1 MFCVLVWTCEKN
13 ITKNVFDLVLFF
25 LSFSFLLTFFGAYI
39 MLPIRNVKRQRTKSC
54 VLLVTFVFLHAD
66 TVVFKTLCYA
76 LYAPPA
82 RFVSRQLVPL
92 FIDRLQRKTK
102 EGKKNRRTVV
112 HFVIMSSF
120 ASVVFLLLTDWKQF
134 VQFCRACVVCCWCFA
149 AYDTKVF
156 LFSSLCVVFLI
167 LNLLFLFSFFFSLYW
182 SYINLIH
189 FHWFVPR

>member
-1 MFCVLVWTCEKN
+1 MSSSEPVKKILQKMFLILCFFSSL
-13 ITKNVFDLVLFF
+13 F
-25 LSFSFLLTFFGAYI
+25 LSFSLFFGAYI

-54 VLLVTFVFLHAD
+54 VLLVTFVFLLAD

-120 ASVVFLLLTDWKQF
+120 ASVVFLLLTD
-134 VQFCRACVVCCWCFA
+134 
-149 AYDTKVF
+149 
-156 LFSSLCVVFLI
+156 
-167 LNLLFLFSFFFSLYW
+167 
-182 SYINLIH
+182 
-189 FHWFVPR
+189 